1 MKNSNVS
8 ILYDKFLS
16 ADCSYYGVLIAY
28 GGLQDVRD
36 VSLFNLYFE
45 YFEISFAPCLRVVLR
60 MASASLFLYSPT
72 IILLMCNA
80 RRGHDDGDSG
90 DFG

>member
-36 VSLFNLYFE
+36 VSYYLICTLN
-45 YFEISFAPCLRVVLR
+45 
-60 MASASLFLYSPT
+60 
-72 IILLMCNA
+72 ILKFHLPLV
-80 RRGHDDGDSG
+80 RGLC
-90 DFG
+90 